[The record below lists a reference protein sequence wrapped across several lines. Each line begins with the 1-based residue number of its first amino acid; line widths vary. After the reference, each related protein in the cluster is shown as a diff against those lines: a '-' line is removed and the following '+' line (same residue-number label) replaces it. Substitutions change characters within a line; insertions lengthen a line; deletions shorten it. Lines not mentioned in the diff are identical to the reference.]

1 MFRRILHMTQNGN
14 GTVLDEAGPDLTN
27 GSTNQI
33 RRRSLSSALPKPARA
48 AALGQ
53 FDTFDEIYQSAPA
66 STPEGSYSILKVGE
80 MVRSSHLVGMSM
92 ESKRSALMMA
102 LEAAGVDVKD
112 LLQDAMLRQRALN
125 DYEETQLKLLREFEA
140 AKTEENR
147 RIQSELEAVTAQ
159 YMARIQ
165 SNAGRFFSGREGP
178 ASNDFVFHCI
188 DHRNFVFI
196 LDAAVN
202 PTRWFI
208 HSRELRTATKL
219 DCRDYT

>member
-1 MFRRILHMTQNGN
+1 MTQNGN

-27 GSTNQI
+27 GSTNQL

-125 DYEETQLKLLREFEA
+125 DYEETQLKLLREFET

-165 SNAGRFFSGREGP
+165 SNVDEVAAQQDSFRNWQKTKAHEAAAISEATTYCQVPDNTLDNLTVALERSG
-178 ASNDFVFHCI
+178 
-188 DHRNFVFI
+188 
-196 LDAAVN
+196 
-202 PTRWFI
+202 
-208 HSRELRTATKL
+208 SRR
-219 DCRDYT
+219 